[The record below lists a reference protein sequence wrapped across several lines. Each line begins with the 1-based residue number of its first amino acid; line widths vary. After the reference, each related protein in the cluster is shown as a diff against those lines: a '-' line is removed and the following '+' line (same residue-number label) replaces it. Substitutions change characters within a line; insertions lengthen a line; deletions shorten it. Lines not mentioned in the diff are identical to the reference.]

1 MRTWRK
7 ITWSPTE
14 RMTHACAVKKNGCSI
29 CSDQCVSAVI
39 SGLETLPKKHG
50 FENFVI
56 VKVPC
61 VFIKVLR
68 KNCKNQKLTFQNQST
83 QAKSHQTKAT
93 WYCYSYFLNQ
103 VSFQKNRFGNS
114 ATTCFI
120 GCHLSETE
128 DAQMH
133 CESARRER
141 DLTKFNLFDAWSKSW
156 LKHMITNALWECWY
170 ISIWGVVWPN

>member
-1 MRTWRK
+1 MYDIFTNIPFPGQCRYYDRRRSCLGMVRPVTQRGRNFLKPSADRRTGLTDGGLARTRK
-7 ITWSPTE
+7 GWKRS
-14 RMTHACAVKKNGCSI
+14 SQ
-29 CSDQCVSAVI
+29 DD
-39 SGLETLPKKHG
+39 
-50 FENFVI
+50 FVI

-61 VFIKVLR
+61 VFIKVLW

-83 QAKSHQTKAT
+83 KAKSHQTKAT

-141 DLTKFNLFDAWSKSW
+141 SHKVQF
-156 LKHMITNALWECWY
+156 
-170 ISIWGVVWPN
+170 VWCLVQELAQTHDH